1 MAITGVRVGVSCS
14 PKPNC
19 IDVLGCPKGV
29 CPDFLIRRHD
39 TQPPFRVLVEDC
51 DGPLDLTD
59 ENLIVEVNM
68 WAKAKLKKAINA
80 CDDYFA
86 LADNIGFDQIM
97 VGDVIVMDRV
107 RNPER
112 MLVVAFDEHNKF
124 VKVER
129 GHQDTEPV
137 AWKKGTMMKIIRV
150 ISSGGSIESD
160 RQDVLQID
168 GTTAKDQLVST
179 HLVYNWKPTDVC
191 LPGCY
196 WLEFKLLKMID
207 LDPDGDGIS
216 VSSISNLSFTC
227 PDVPSIISCDPVSNV
242 PSFTPSTIPECVGCF
257 LGTGVEWVRRF
268 PVDGEGF
275 LIKIV
280 DSPTRELV

>member
-1 MAITGVRVGVSCS
+1 MSITGVRIGVSCS
-14 PKPNC
+14 PQINC

-68 WAKAKLKKAINA
+68 WSKAKLRKAITA
-80 CDDYFA
+80 CEDYFA
-86 LADNIGFDQIM
+86 LADDIGFDQIM

-107 RNPER
+107 RSPER
-112 MLVVAFDEHNKF
+112 MLVTAFDEQNKF

-129 GHQDTEPV
+129 GHQNTEPV
-137 AWKKGTMMKIIRV
+137 AWRKGTKFRIMRV
-150 ISSGGSIESD
+150 ISETGSIETD
-160 RQDVLQID
+160 RQDVLGID
-168 GTTAKDQLVST
+168 GTTQKDQLIST
-179 HLVYNWKPTDVC
+179 HLFYNWKSNDVC

-216 VSSISNLSFTC
+216 AVISSLSFTC
-227 PDVPSIISCDPVSNV
+227 PEVPSIISCDSISNV
-242 PSFTPSTIPECVGCF
+242 PSFTPSTIPECLGCF
-257 LGTGVEWVRRF
+257 LGSGVEWVRRF

-280 DSPTRELV
+280 DSPTTEMI

>member
-1 MAITGVRVGVSCS
+1 MGITGVRVGVSCS
-14 PKPNC
+14 PKNNC

-29 CPDFLIRRHD
+29 CPDFTIRRHD

-51 DGPLDLTD
+51 DGLLDLTS
-59 ENLIVEVNM
+59 EHLILEVNM
-68 WAKAKLKKAINA
+68 WAKAKLKKAITA
-80 CDDYFA
+80 CEDYFA

-97 VGDVIVMDRV
+97 VGDVIIMDRV

-112 MLVVAFDEHNKF
+112 MLVTAFDEQNKL
-124 VKVER
+124 VKVQR
-129 GHQDTEPV
+129 GHQNTESS
-137 AWKKGTMMKIIRV
+137 AWKKGTTMKIMRV
-150 ISSGGSIESD
+150 ISAAASIESE

-168 GTTAKDQLVST
+168 GTTAEDQLIAT
-179 HLVYNWKPTDVC
+179 YLVHNWKANDVC

-216 VSSISNLSFTC
+216 ISLPNLLFTC
-227 PDVPSIISCDPVSNV
+227 PEVPSIVSCDPTISNV
-242 PSFTPSTIPECVGCF
+242 PSFTPSTIPECLGCF
-257 LGTGVEWVRRF
+257 LGDGVEWIRRF
-268 PVDGEGF
+268 PIEGEGF

-280 DSPTRELV
+280 DSPTKELV